1 MVTRSPY
8 CHLRRCALFV
18 LGPICAEVA
27 GHVAM
32 RSLPC
37 HMGSSYLARLTGNR
51 TQDLS
56 KRGAQPPRVHITR
69 TAKNSWKNIDK
80 FIGSAL
86 DMSVLSQ
93 LRKG

>member
-1 MVTRSPY
+1 MGRLSTTECTY
-8 CHLRRCALFV
+8 
-18 LGPICAEVA
+18 
-27 GHVAM
+27 
-32 RSLPC
+32 LPT
-37 HMGSSYLARLTGNR
+37 YLPRLTENR

-56 KRGAQPPRVHITR
+56 KRGAQPPRVHTTR

-93 LRKG
+93 LRER

>member
-1 MVTRSPY
+1 MVTLSPK

-18 LGPICAEVA
+18 LDPICAEVA

-32 RSLPC
+32 TSLPC
-37 HMGSSYLARLTGNR
+37 HMGSSYLARLTINR

-56 KRGAQPPRVHITR
+56 KRGAQPPRVHTTR
-69 TAKNSWKNIDK
+69 IAKNSWKNIDK

-86 DMSVLSQ
+86 DMSVLS
-93 LRKG
+93 